1 MRKSK
6 GFTLVELLVA
16 IAVSVVVMALVGT
29 TLVFL
34 HRLDTNAI
42 TSSETMHQIQVVR
55 DFVLQSQDVAT
66 ELSQSSQQ
74 DEPITDLIVVE
85 DGKILFDQT
94 VIATDSKQISQ
105 VSFAKKG
112 EFWQCT
118 IVYGENQTYQFFVTK
133 VTT

>member
-34 HRLDTNAI
+34 HRLDANAI
-42 TSSETMHQIQVVR
+42 SSSETMHKIQVVR
-55 DFVLQSQDVAT
+55 DFVLQSQEVANQ
-66 ELSQSSQQ
+66 LQGQSQ
-74 DEPITDLIVVE
+74 DGNPITDLLSVQ
-85 DGKILFDQT
+85 DDQILFGQT
-94 VIATDSKQISQ
+94 VIVTDCKQISQ
-105 VSFAKKG
+105 VSFAKNG

>member
-55 DFVLQSQDVAT
+55 DFVLQSQDVANQ
-66 ELSQSSQQ
+66 LQSNSQQ
-74 DEPITDLIVVE
+74 DEPITNLIVVE
-85 DGKILFDQT
+85 DGNILFDQT

-105 VSFAKKG
+105 VSFAQKG